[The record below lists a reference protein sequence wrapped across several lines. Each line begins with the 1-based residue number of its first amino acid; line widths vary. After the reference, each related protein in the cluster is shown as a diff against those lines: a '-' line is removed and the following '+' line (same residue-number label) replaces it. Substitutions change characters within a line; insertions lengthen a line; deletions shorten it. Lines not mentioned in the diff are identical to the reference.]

1 MSRSSKIELLYFC
14 VLIESLAGYAYDE
27 KHNGRHTDGKHDDLY
42 PHGTKH
48 AKHDKDAT
56 FAYQIVET
64 DRTFTYDAAG
74 KLVSATETEDNYGTY
89 IYTYEYDLMGNRTY
103 MEKTLNGTVAEWHK
117 YEYNESNQLV
127 SEQLY
132 NGKKTTSLAYTY
144 DADGNRITETGKVG
158 TDKVEKT
165 YEYTVENRLAA
176 VHDGDELLL
185 AAAYDGDGNRVFL
198 LNYNLHTDD
207 DWKGNSGNGNGNNK
221 DNSGSGNNGNGNS
234 GNNGNGNG
242 NGKGK
247 GNNKKNSKSGG
258 TDDAGY
264 GNATNAEEN
273 NSQNQ
278 CGILFPVQEEV
289 SATEAD
295 LIARI
300 KTTGK
305 EKNYELIEYLN
316 DVNREH
322 AEVLVEQNI
331 NGRTDTL
338 YIYGA
343 EINGGFD
350 RISLDRFDGS
360 TGYYLYDSRG
370 SVSGI
375 TNEEG
380 QVYQS
385 YRYSVTGEIT
395 FGAPQY
401 ENEYTYN
408 GESYNPNI
416 ESQYLR
422 ARYYCVVTATFLTED
437 SYLGNQTEPLTLN
450 RYNYCV
456 SSYLN
461 YTDPSGNSVE
471 INIPF
476 EEFEQA
482 QTYGDIYRLLE
493 KYIIIEAQ
501 RMEAEHNAREQ
512 EMLNGMQRDYDSGFM
527 KAIMELESDIGISGI
542 YNIVVSPLRYAY
554 QGSSDPYGEAIR
566 NRRQNSQNFY
576 VGVAQFGFDIVDPIT
591 HPELITGRIY
601 SGMFAV
607 TNDPGIL
614 FQDPMGPALD
624 AWDAVWTDDDQTH
637 FNKTGYL
644 FGQILA
650 AVGLGC
656 AKSCIDEDLAN
667 TTTRT
672 GTIGD
677 HKGAVSGAVES
688 GSKGGSATSRPTWR
702 QSELDAATDFPGY
715 ADQKSFIN
723 GKEVSYGTKGSVR
736 PDYYKEGFSVDIK
749 NYNIENASG
758 RSNLARNIE
767 KQYYQRIENLP
778 NGTKQSVMI
787 DIRGQSVSDEV
798 LSELYDEI
806 MRRTNN
812 GVEILF
818 KKD

>member
-221 DNSGSGNNGNGNS
+221 DNSGSGNNGKGNS

-289 SATEAD
+289 SAVEAD
-295 LIARI
+295 LISRI

-322 AEVLVEQNI
+322 AAVLVEQNI
-331 NGRTDTL
+331 NGRTDTS

-360 TGYYLYDSRG
+360 TGYYLYDARG

-401 ENEYTYN
+401 ENEYAYN

-422 ARYYCVVTATFLTED
+422 TRYYCVVTAAFLTED
-437 SYLGNQTEPLTLN
+437 SYLGSQTEPLTLN

-461 YTDPSGNSVE
+461 YTDPSGNRVE
-471 INIPF
+471 VYENLKGWIRDPDA
-476 EEFEQA
+476 QA
-482 QTYGDIYRLLE
+482 QKTLEDYEKKRLGIEDAIESGLLGNKAGQIFLDYGDVIMGPPVTLPSSLVGIR
-493 KYIIIEAQ
+493 EAIKGNFDSK
-501 RMEAEHNAREQ
+501 E
-512 EMLNGMQRDYDSGFM
+512 MQRTATAGFYAGFVGQGLEYVQIISKADYQLSLLIVTQKGLNAAANPLTYVEYFRNFSPQEKLEAAKRTAKGAWNGEYDS
-527 KAIMELESDIGISGI
+527 AL
-542 YNIVVSPLRYAY
+542 
-554 QGSSDPYGEAIR
+554 
-566 NRRQNSQNFY
+566 
-576 VGVAQFGFDIVDPIT
+576 
-591 HPELITGRIY
+591 GR
-601 SGMFAV
+601 
-607 TNDPGIL
+607 
-614 FQDPMGPALD
+614 
-624 AWDAVWTDDDQTH
+624 
-637 FNKTGYL
+637 KTGAATLDYL
-644 FGQILA
+644 LVAIGGALMKGESA
-650 AVGLGC
+650 ACEV
-656 AKSCIDEDLAN
+656 A
-667 TTTRT
+667 
-672 GTIGD
+672 
-677 HKGAVSGAVES
+677 ES
-688 GSKGGSATSRPTWR
+688 GSKTHVPSVNTQVVRHPEIKSPNQVKTSDVTNYWDDYLGSNQTNIHPRTGL
-702 QSELDAATDFPGY
+702 LDNNRIFS
-715 ADQKSFIN
+715 AD
-723 GKEVSYGTKGSVR
+723 GTKSIRFGNHEMDSMGTTKFHFHLEEWKYDPVNDVMDYFNTLVR
-736 PDYYKEGFSVDIK
+736 IKE
-749 NYNIENASG
+749 
-758 RSNLARNIE
+758 
-767 KQYYQRIENLP
+767 
-778 NGTKQSVMI
+778 
-787 DIRGQSVSDEV
+787 
-798 LSELYDEI
+798 
-806 MRRTNN
+806 
-812 GVEILF
+812 
-818 KKD
+818 

>member
-1 MSRSSKIELLYFC
+1 MLWSVY

-221 DNSGSGNNGNGNS
+221 DNSGSGNNGKGNS

-331 NGRTDTL
+331 NGKTDTS

-360 TGYYLYDSRG
+360 TGYYLYDARG

-461 YTDPSGNSVE
+461 YTDPSGNDHYTTWQGIIAHKVLQEYFKSE
-471 INIPF
+471 YDYQIGYHPYT
-476 EEFEQA
+476 E
-482 QTYGDIYRLLE
+482 YRVT
-493 KYIIIEAQ
+493 
-501 RMEAEHNAREQ
+501 
-512 EMLNGMQRDYDSGFM
+512 G
-527 KAIMELESDIGISGI
+527 
-542 YNIVVSPLRYAY
+542 YA
-554 QGSSDPYGEAIR
+554 
-566 NRRQNSQNFY
+566 NS
-576 VGVAQFGFDIVDPIT
+576 
-591 HPELITGRIY
+591 
-601 SGMFAV
+601 
-607 TNDPGIL
+607 
-614 FQDPMGPALD
+614 
-624 AWDAVWTDDDQTH
+624 
-637 FNKTGYL
+637 KTG
-644 FGQILA
+644 I
-650 AVGLGC
+650 
-656 AKSCIDEDLAN
+656 
-667 TTTRT
+667 
-672 GTIGD
+672 
-677 HKGAVSGAVES
+677 
-688 GSKGGSATSRPTWR
+688 
-702 QSELDAATDFPGY
+702 GY
-715 ADQKSFIN
+715 ADIVLRRPDGVYEVYEIKPYSEKKLGGGIEQRQGYIKAMKDAYLPVDDQGHTFNPNKIVLPILDTQYNYATYYTDPSMPGMIYYSLSQTKRPKYVTAVIKQADEK
-723 GKEVSYGTKGSVR
+723 KEVWWCEPGDTLTKVLNVLTDAMMLEWVGETLIDRV
-736 PDYYKEGFSVDIK
+736 
-749 NYNIENASG
+749 
-758 RSNLARNIE
+758 
-767 KQYYQRIENLP
+767 
-778 NGTKQSVMI
+778 TQSVLPFWVMPE
-787 DIRGQSVSDEV
+787 DILDNMLVYPKGYEGIPNSIV
-798 LSELYDEI
+798 
-806 MRRTNN
+806 
-812 GVEILF
+812 
-818 KKD
+818 

>member
-1 MSRSSKIELLYFC
+1 M
-14 VLIESLAGYAYDE
+14 
-27 KHNGRHTDGKHDDLY
+27 
-42 PHGTKH
+42 
-48 AKHDKDAT
+48 
-56 FAYQIVET
+56 ET

-74 KLVSATETEDNYGTY
+74 KLLTATETEDNYGTCV
-89 IYTYEYDLMGNRTY
+89 YTFEYDLMGNRTY
-103 MEKTLNGTVAEWHK
+103 MEKTLNGTVVEWHR
-117 YEYNESNQLV
+117 YEYNESNQLI
-127 SEQLY
+127 SEKLY

-144 DADGNRITETGKVG
+144 DADGNRISETGRIG
-158 TDKVEKT
+158 TDKVNRT
-165 YEYTVENRLAA
+165 YEYSVENRLAA

-221 DNSGSGNNGNGNS
+221 DNSGSGNNGKGNS

-331 NGRTDTL
+331 NGKTDTS

-360 TGYYLYDSRG
+360 TGYYLYDARG

-437 SYLGNQTEPLTLN
+437 SYLGSQTEPLTLN

-461 YTDPSGNSVE
+461 YTDPSGNYYTTW
-471 INIPF
+471 
-476 EEFEQA
+476 Q
-482 QTYGDIYRLLE
+482 
-493 KYIIIEAQ
+493 
-501 RMEAEHNAREQ
+501 
-512 EMLNGMQRDYDSGFM
+512 
-527 KAIMELESDIGISGI
+527 
-542 YNIVVSPLRYAY
+542 
-554 QGSSDPYGEAIR
+554 GEAAHR
-566 NRRQNSQNFY
+566 SLQEYFKGEYRYRY
-576 VGVAQFGFDIVDPIT
+576 GYEAYTEYRV
-591 HPELITGRIY
+591 TGY
-601 SGMFAV
+601 TGS
-607 TNDPGIL
+607 
-614 FQDPMGPALD
+614 
-624 AWDAVWTDDDQTH
+624 
-637 FNKTGYL
+637 KTG
-644 FGQILA
+644 I
-650 AVGLGC
+650 
-656 AKSCIDEDLAN
+656 
-667 TTTRT
+667 
-672 GTIGD
+672 
-677 HKGAVSGAVES
+677 
-688 GSKGGSATSRPTWR
+688 
-702 QSELDAATDFPGY
+702 GY
-715 ADQKSFIN
+715 ADIVLKRPDGVYEVYEIKPYSQKDLGGGIEQRQGYIRAMEGELKSVDRN
-723 GKEVSYGTKGSVR
+723 GRAFNPNFLVLPIIDAQYNYATYYTDPSRPGMIYYNLSKTKNPKYVTAVIKQADEKKEVWGCEPFSTLTKVLNIITDTMIVERVGESILDRATQNVF
-736 PDYYKEGFSVDIK
+736 PFFMLPKDMLDYMRVYPIGYEDIP
-749 NYNIENASG
+749 ES
-758 RSNLARNIE
+758 S
-767 KQYYQRIENLP
+767 
-778 NGTKQSVMI
+778 S
-787 DIRGQSVSDEV
+787 
-798 LSELYDEI
+798 
-806 MRRTNN
+806 
-812 GVEILF
+812 
-818 KKD
+818 

>member
-1 MSRSSKIELLYFC
+1 
-14 VLIESLAGYAYDE
+14 
-27 KHNGRHTDGKHDDLY
+27 
-42 PHGTKH
+42 
-48 AKHDKDAT
+48 
-56 FAYQIVET
+56 
-64 DRTFTYDAAG
+64 
-74 KLVSATETEDNYGTY
+74 
-89 IYTYEYDLMGNRTY
+89 MGNRTY
-103 MEKTLNGTVAEWHK
+103 MEKTLNETVVEWHR
-117 YEYNESNQLV
+117 YEYNESNQLI
-127 SEQLY
+127 SEKLY

-144 DADGNRITETGKVG
+144 DADGNRISETGRIG
-158 TDKVEKT
+158 TDKVNRT
-165 YEYTVENRLAA
+165 YEYSVENRLAA

-221 DNSGSGNNGNGNS
+221 DNSGSGNKGNGNS

-331 NGRTDTL
+331 SGKTDTS

-437 SYLGNQTEPLTLN
+437 SYLGSLTEPLTLN

-461 YTDPSGNSVE
+461 YTDPSGNYYTTW
-471 INIPF
+471 
-476 EEFEQA
+476 Q
-482 QTYGDIYRLLE
+482 
-493 KYIIIEAQ
+493 
-501 RMEAEHNAREQ
+501 
-512 EMLNGMQRDYDSGFM
+512 
-527 KAIMELESDIGISGI
+527 
-542 YNIVVSPLRYAY
+542 
-554 QGSSDPYGEAIR
+554 GEAAHR
-566 NRRQNSQNFY
+566 SLQEYFKGEYRYRY
-576 VGVAQFGFDIVDPIT
+576 GYEAYTEYRV
-591 HPELITGRIY
+591 TGY
-601 SGMFAV
+601 TGS
-607 TNDPGIL
+607 
-614 FQDPMGPALD
+614 
-624 AWDAVWTDDDQTH
+624 
-637 FNKTGYL
+637 KTG
-644 FGQILA
+644 I
-650 AVGLGC
+650 
-656 AKSCIDEDLAN
+656 
-667 TTTRT
+667 
-672 GTIGD
+672 
-677 HKGAVSGAVES
+677 
-688 GSKGGSATSRPTWR
+688 
-702 QSELDAATDFPGY
+702 GY
-715 ADQKSFIN
+715 ADIVLKRPDGVYEVYEIKPYSQKDLGGGIEQRQGYIRAMEGELKSVDRN
-723 GKEVSYGTKGSVR
+723 GRAFNPNFLVLPIIDAQYNYATYYTDPSRPGMIYYNLSKTKNPKYVTAVIKQADEKKEVWGCEPFSTLTKVLNIITDTMIVERVGESILDRATQNVF
-736 PDYYKEGFSVDIK
+736 PFFMLPKDMLDYMRVYPIGYEDIP
-749 NYNIENASG
+749 ES
-758 RSNLARNIE
+758 S
-767 KQYYQRIENLP
+767 
-778 NGTKQSVMI
+778 S
-787 DIRGQSVSDEV
+787 
-798 LSELYDEI
+798 
-806 MRRTNN
+806 
-812 GVEILF
+812 
-818 KKD
+818 

>member
-1 MSRSSKIELLYFC
+1 MK
-14 VLIESLAGYAYDE
+14 
-27 KHNGRHTDGKHDDLY
+27 
-42 PHGTKH
+42 
-48 AKHDKDAT
+48 
-56 FAYQIVET
+56 
-64 DRTFTYDAAG
+64 
-74 KLVSATETEDNYGTY
+74 
-89 IYTYEYDLMGNRTY
+89 
-103 MEKTLNGTVAEWHK
+103 WH
-117 YEYNESNQLV
+117 
-127 SEQLY
+127 
-132 NGKKTTSLAYTY
+132 
-144 DADGNRITETGKVG
+144 R
-158 TDKVEKT
+158 
-165 YEYTVENRLAA
+165 
-176 VHDGDELLL
+176 
-185 AAAYDGDGNRVFL
+185 
-198 LNYNLHTDD
+198 
-207 DWKGNSGNGNGNNK
+207 
-221 DNSGSGNNGNGNS
+221 
-234 GNNGNGNG
+234 
-242 NGKGK
+242 
-247 GNNKKNSKSGG
+247 
-258 TDDAGY
+258 Y
-264 GNATNAEEN
+264 GNAANADEN

-289 SATEAD
+289 SATESD

-316 DVNREH
+316 DVNRDH

-331 NGRTDTL
+331 NGRTDTS

-360 TGYYLYDSRG
+360 TGYYLYDARG

-437 SYLGNQTEPLTLN
+437 SCLGSQTEPLTLN

-501 RMEAEHNAREQ
+501 RMEVEHNAREQ

-614 FQDPMGPALD
+614 FQDQMGPALD
-624 AWDAVWTDDDQTH
+624 AWDAVWADDDKTH
-637 FNKTGYL
+637 FNKAGYL
-644 FGQILA
+644 FSQILA

-656 AKSCIDEDLAN
+656 AKSCIDEGIA
-667 TTTRT
+667 TATTRT

-702 QSELDAATDFPGY
+702 QSELDAATEFPGY

>member
-1 MSRSSKIELLYFC
+1 M
-14 VLIESLAGYAYDE
+14 
-27 KHNGRHTDGKHDDLY
+27 
-42 PHGTKH
+42 
-48 AKHDKDAT
+48 
-56 FAYQIVET
+56 
-64 DRTFTYDAAG
+64 
-74 KLVSATETEDNYGTY
+74 
-89 IYTYEYDLMGNRTY
+89 
-103 MEKTLNGTVAEWHK
+103 
-117 YEYNESNQLV
+117 
-127 SEQLY
+127 
-132 NGKKTTSLAYTY
+132 
-144 DADGNRITETGKVG
+144 
-158 TDKVEKT
+158 
-165 YEYTVENRLAA
+165 
-176 VHDGDELLL
+176 
-185 AAAYDGDGNRVFL
+185 
-198 LNYNLHTDD
+198 NYNLHTDD
-207 DWKGNSGNGNGNNK
+207 DRKGNSGNGNGNNK

-234 GNNGNGNG
+234 GN

-331 NGRTDTL
+331 NGRTDTS

-360 TGYYLYDSRG
+360 TGYYLYDARG

-437 SYLGNQTEPLTLN
+437 SYLGSQTEPLTLN

-461 YTDPSGNSVE
+461 YTDPSGNSTENDVDRILRE
-471 INIPF
+471 YPILSNQKS
-476 EEFEQA
+476 EQA
-482 QTYGDIYRLLE
+482 I
-493 KYIIIEAQ
+493 
-501 RMEAEHNAREQ
+501 
-512 EMLNGMQRDYDSGFM
+512 
-527 KAIMELESDIGISGI
+527 
-542 YNIVVSPLRYAY
+542 
-554 QGSSDPYGEAIR
+554 
-566 NRRQNSQNFY
+566 
-576 VGVAQFGFDIVDPIT
+576 
-591 HPELITGRIY
+591 
-601 SGMFAV
+601 
-607 TNDPGIL
+607 
-614 FQDPMGPALD
+614 
-624 AWDAVWTDDDQTH
+624 
-637 FNKTGYL
+637 
-644 FGQILA
+644 
-650 AVGLGC
+650 
-656 AKSCIDEDLAN
+656 
-667 TTTRT
+667 
-672 GTIGD
+672 
-677 HKGAVSGAVES
+677 AVES
-688 GSKGGSATSRPTWR
+688 FVNGVLGSAAKVIIDKPTAAYMPGMAMEELYGGQYRFNERAYNNYVNLTETLIEALSKDATNKTAYYAGRCTGDVVITAVGGVEFVYGLITTISGGSGSAAALATGIGI
-702 QSELDAATDFPGY
+702 AAEPVTIAVTAEGVVTVVDGVNT
-715 ADQKSFIN
+715 IH
-723 GKEVSYGTKGSVR
+723 YGIT
-736 PDYYKEGFSVDIK
+736 
-749 NYNIENASG
+749 A
-758 RSNLARNIE
+758 
-767 KQYYQRIENLP
+767 
-778 NGTKQSVMI
+778 
-787 DIRGQSVSDEV
+787 
-798 LSELYDEI
+798 
-806 MRRTNN
+806 
-812 GVEILF
+812 F
-818 KKD
+818 KKDADKGKEAKEADSKAAESGSSSIVEIVDEEKGTFIIKDWSDYPDDYVPVPDQNKVWTFLEGDEYNSARDSANIFNRNMRAADPYYANNGLEIHEIEPVKMGGSPTDINNKTAIQSQVHRRYVTPWWNKIRDEVKKGLN

>member
-221 DNSGSGNNGNGNS
+221 DNSGSGNNGKGNS

-331 NGRTDTL
+331 NGKTDTS

-437 SYLGNQTEPLTLN
+437 SYLGSQTEPLTLN

-461 YTDPSGNSVE
+461 YTDPSGN
-471 INIPF
+471 
-476 EEFEQA
+476 
-482 QTYGDIYRLLE
+482 
-493 KYIIIEAQ
+493 
-501 RMEAEHNAREQ
+501 
-512 EMLNGMQRDYDSGFM
+512 
-527 KAIMELESDIGISGI
+527 KAIVEK
-542 YNIVVSPLRYAY
+542 IVGFL
-554 QGSSDPYGEAIR
+554 EAIR
-566 NRRQNSQNFY
+566 DLFKAEEY
-576 VGVAQFGFDIVDPIT
+576 IPIPTVEGTPIVT
-591 HPELITGRIY
+591 
-601 SGMFAV
+601 
-607 TNDPGIL
+607 
-614 FQDPMGPALD
+614 PAISPKF
-624 AWDAVWTDDDQTH
+624 T
-637 FNKTGYL
+637 
-644 FGQILA
+644 
-650 AVGLGC
+650 
-656 AKSCIDEDLAN
+656 
-667 TTTRT
+667 
-672 GTIGD
+672 
-677 HKGAVSGAVES
+677 
-688 GSKGGSATSRPTWR
+688 
-702 QSELDAATDFPGY
+702 
-715 ADQKSFIN
+715 
-723 GKEVSYGTKGSVR
+723 
-736 PDYYKEGFSVDIK
+736 
-749 NYNIENASG
+749 
-758 RSNLARNIE
+758 
-767 KQYYQRIENLP
+767 
-778 NGTKQSVMI
+778 
-787 DIRGQSVSDEV
+787 EV
-798 LSELYDEI
+798 LKEKDYFDEEIRRKIASQFMTYSLQNDERLRGLVKRSAAEAIVFLENNYLTEYDDLYSDPDVIEI
-806 MRRTNN
+806 YRNFLIKYEVDN
-812 GVEILF
+812 LEEYLEYLE
-818 KKD
+818 

>member
-1 MSRSSKIELLYFC
+1 
-14 VLIESLAGYAYDE
+14 
-27 KHNGRHTDGKHDDLY
+27 
-42 PHGTKH
+42 
-48 AKHDKDAT
+48 
-56 FAYQIVET
+56 
-64 DRTFTYDAAG
+64 
-74 KLVSATETEDNYGTY
+74 
-89 IYTYEYDLMGNRTY
+89 MGNRTY
-103 MEKTLNGTVAEWHK
+103 MEKTLNGTVVEWHR
-117 YEYNESNQLV
+117 YEYNESNQLI
-127 SEQLY
+127 SEKLY

-144 DADGNRITETGKVG
+144 DA
-158 TDKVEKT
+158 
-165 YEYTVENRLAA
+165 
-176 VHDGDELLL
+176 
-185 AAAYDGDGNRVFL
+185 DGNRVFL

-221 DNSGSGNNGNGNS
+221 DNSGSGNNGKGNS

-331 NGRTDTL
+331 NGKTDTS

-360 TGYYLYDSRG
+360 TGYYLYDARG

-461 YTDPSGNSVE
+461 YTDPSGNEVE
-471 INIPF
+471 VLESLKGWIIDPDT
-476 EEFEQA
+476 QA
-482 QTYGDIYRLLE
+482 QKTIENYENQRLSIEDAIESGLLNNRAGQIFLDYGDI
-493 KYIIIEAQ
+493 
-501 RMEAEHNAREQ
+501 
-512 EMLNGMQRDYDSGFM
+512 
-527 KAIMELESDIGISGI
+527 
-542 YNIVVSPLRYAY
+542 V
-554 QGSSDPYGEAIR
+554 
-566 NRRQNSQNFY
+566 
-576 VGVAQFGFDIVDPIT
+576 
-591 HPELITGRIY
+591 
-601 SGMFAV
+601 
-607 TNDPGIL
+607 
-614 FQDPMGPALD
+614 MGPAVKTPADIIVIRETVKGNSDSKEMQRTATAGFYAGFVGQGIEYTQIISNADYQLSMIITSAKGVNSINNPLSYLLFIKDFSLTQTIDAAKAGLQD
-624 AWDAVWTDDDQTH
+624 AWNGTYDSAIGRKIGAGT
-637 FNKTGYL
+637 FNYL
-644 FGQILA
+644 LM
-650 AVGLGC
+650 
-656 AKSCIDEDLAN
+656 
-667 TTTRT
+667 
-672 GTIGD
+672 TIGGALL
-677 HKGAVSGAVES
+677 KGKGNACEAVES
-688 GSKGGSATSRPTWR
+688 GSVTKPNQVHHYATNKSKTYTPQLEEIANRY
-702 QSELDAATDFPGY
+702 ELDLDDAWNKDLLPHQGRHPNAYHEYVLDSMKQFDNIAQG
-715 ADQKSFIN
+715 DKDIFLKLFDNLKNNVKS
-723 GKEVSYGTKGSVR
+723 K
-736 PDYYKEGFSVDIK
+736 PDMLYKDYWK
-749 NYNIENASG
+749 
-758 RSNLARNIE
+758 
-767 KQYYQRIENLP
+767 
-778 NGTKQSVMI
+778 
-787 DIRGQSVSDEV
+787 
-798 LSELYDEI
+798 
-806 MRRTNN
+806 
-812 GVEILF
+812 
-818 KKD
+818 

>member
-158 TDKVEKT
+158 TDKVNRT
-165 YEYTVENRLAA
+165 YEYSVENRLAA

-221 DNSGSGNNGNGNS
+221 DNSGSGNNGKGNS

-331 NGRTDTL
+331 NGKTDTS

-437 SYLGNQTEPLTLN
+437 SYLGSQTEPLTLN

-461 YTDPSGNSVE
+461 YTDPSGNEVE
-471 INIPF
+471 VLESLKGWIIDPNT
-476 EEFEQA
+476 QA
-482 QTYGDIYRLLE
+482 QKTIENYENQRLSIEDAIESGLLNNRAGQIFLDYGDVIMGPPVTLPSSLVGIR
-493 KYIIIEAQ
+493 EAIKGNFDSK
-501 RMEAEHNAREQ
+501 E
-512 EMLNGMQRDYDSGFM
+512 MQRTATAGFYAGFVGQGIEYTQIISKADYQLSLLIVTQKGLNAAANPLTYVEYFRNFSPQEKLEAAKRTAKGAWNGEYDS
-527 KAIMELESDIGISGI
+527 AL
-542 YNIVVSPLRYAY
+542 
-554 QGSSDPYGEAIR
+554 
-566 NRRQNSQNFY
+566 
-576 VGVAQFGFDIVDPIT
+576 
-591 HPELITGRIY
+591 GR
-601 SGMFAV
+601 
-607 TNDPGIL
+607 
-614 FQDPMGPALD
+614 
-624 AWDAVWTDDDQTH
+624 
-637 FNKTGYL
+637 KTGAAILDYL
-644 FGQILA
+644 LVAIGGALMKGESA
-650 AVGLGC
+650 ACEV
-656 AKSCIDEDLAN
+656 A
-667 TTTRT
+667 
-672 GTIGD
+672 
-677 HKGAVSGAVES
+677 ES
-688 GSKGGSATSRPTWR
+688 GSFSKGVGNPVEVVGRGSTGRTVPNTLNEQMAMHQVMSNPLEGAVDMSQLKNHPVIMSDSRWLA
-702 QSELDAATDFPGY
+702 SEGWV
-715 ADQKSFIN
+715 KM
-723 GKEVSYGTKGSVR
+723 
-736 PDYYKEGFSVDIK
+736 
-749 NYNIENASG
+749 
-758 RSNLARNIE
+758 SNN
-767 KQYYQRIENLP
+767 
-778 NGTKQSVMI
+778 V
-787 DIRGQSVSDEV
+787 
-798 LSELYDEI
+798 
-806 MRRTNN
+806 N
-812 GVEILF
+812 GVEIHFVYNKITGAFDDF
-818 KKD
+818 KFK

>member
-1 MSRSSKIELLYFC
+1 MK
-14 VLIESLAGYAYDE
+14 
-27 KHNGRHTDGKHDDLY
+27 
-42 PHGTKH
+42 
-48 AKHDKDAT
+48 
-56 FAYQIVET
+56 
-64 DRTFTYDAAG
+64 
-74 KLVSATETEDNYGTY
+74 
-89 IYTYEYDLMGNRTY
+89 
-103 MEKTLNGTVAEWHK
+103 WH
-117 YEYNESNQLV
+117 
-127 SEQLY
+127 
-132 NGKKTTSLAYTY
+132 
-144 DADGNRITETGKVG
+144 R
-158 TDKVEKT
+158 
-165 YEYTVENRLAA
+165 
-176 VHDGDELLL
+176 
-185 AAAYDGDGNRVFL
+185 
-198 LNYNLHTDD
+198 
-207 DWKGNSGNGNGNNK
+207 
-221 DNSGSGNNGNGNS
+221 
-234 GNNGNGNG
+234 
-242 NGKGK
+242 
-247 GNNKKNSKSGG
+247 
-258 TDDAGY
+258 Y
-264 GNATNAEEN
+264 GNAANADEN

-331 NGRTDTL
+331 NGRTDTS

-360 TGYYLYDSRG
+360 TGYYLYDARG

-416 ESQYLR
+416 QSQYLR

-437 SYLGNQTEPLTLN
+437 SYLGSLTEPLTLN

-501 RMEAEHNAREQ
+501 RMEVEHNAREQ

-614 FQDPMGPALD
+614 FQDQMGPALD
-624 AWDAVWTDDDQTH
+624 AWDAVWADDDKTH
-637 FNKTGYL
+637 FNKAGYL
-644 FGQILA
+644 FSQILA

-656 AKSCIDEDLAN
+656 AKSCIDEGIA
-667 TTTRT
+667 TATTRT

-702 QSELDAATDFPGY
+702 QSELDAATEFPGY

-798 LSELYDEI
+798 LS
-806 MRRTNN
+806 
-812 GVEILF
+812 
-818 KKD
+818 

>member
-221 DNSGSGNNGNGNS
+221 DNSGSGNNGKGNS

-289 SATEAD
+289 SAVEAD

-300 KTTGK
+300 KTNGK

-331 NGRTDTL
+331 NGKTDTS

-360 TGYYLYDSRG
+360 TGYYLYDARG

-401 ENEYTYN
+401 ENEYAYN

-422 ARYYCVVTATFLTED
+422 TRYYCVVTAAFLTED
-437 SYLGNQTEPLTLN
+437 SYLGSQTEPLTLN

-461 YTDPSGNSVE
+461 YTDPSGNRVE
-471 INIPF
+471 VYENLKGWIRDPDA
-476 EEFEQA
+476 QA
-482 QTYGDIYRLLE
+482 QKTLEDYEKKRLGIEDAIESGLLGNKAGQIFLDYGDVIMGPPVTLPSSLVGIR
-493 KYIIIEAQ
+493 EAIKGNFDSK
-501 RMEAEHNAREQ
+501 E
-512 EMLNGMQRDYDSGFM
+512 MQRTATAGFYAGFVGQGLEYVQIISKADYQLSLLIVTQKGLNAAANPLTYVEYFRNFSPQEKLEAAKRTAKGAWNGEYDS
-527 KAIMELESDIGISGI
+527 AL
-542 YNIVVSPLRYAY
+542 
-554 QGSSDPYGEAIR
+554 
-566 NRRQNSQNFY
+566 
-576 VGVAQFGFDIVDPIT
+576 
-591 HPELITGRIY
+591 GR
-601 SGMFAV
+601 
-607 TNDPGIL
+607 
-614 FQDPMGPALD
+614 
-624 AWDAVWTDDDQTH
+624 
-637 FNKTGYL
+637 KTGAATLDYL
-644 FGQILA
+644 LVAIGGALMKGESA
-650 AVGLGC
+650 ACEV
-656 AKSCIDEDLAN
+656 A
-667 TTTRT
+667 
-672 GTIGD
+672 
-677 HKGAVSGAVES
+677 ES
-688 GSKGGSATSRPTWR
+688 GSKTHVPSVNTQVVRHPEIKSPNQVKTSDVTNYWDDYLGSNQTNIHPRTGL
-702 QSELDAATDFPGY
+702 LDNNRIFS
-715 ADQKSFIN
+715 AD
-723 GKEVSYGTKGSVR
+723 GTKSIRFGNHEMDSMGTTKFHFHLEEWKYDPVNDVMDYFNTLVR
-736 PDYYKEGFSVDIK
+736 IKE
-749 NYNIENASG
+749 
-758 RSNLARNIE
+758 
-767 KQYYQRIENLP
+767 
-778 NGTKQSVMI
+778 
-787 DIRGQSVSDEV
+787 
-798 LSELYDEI
+798 
-806 MRRTNN
+806 
-812 GVEILF
+812 
-818 KKD
+818 

>member
-1 MSRSSKIELLYFC
+1 MK
-14 VLIESLAGYAYDE
+14 
-27 KHNGRHTDGKHDDLY
+27 
-42 PHGTKH
+42 
-48 AKHDKDAT
+48 
-56 FAYQIVET
+56 
-64 DRTFTYDAAG
+64 
-74 KLVSATETEDNYGTY
+74 
-89 IYTYEYDLMGNRTY
+89 
-103 MEKTLNGTVAEWHK
+103 WH
-117 YEYNESNQLV
+117 
-127 SEQLY
+127 
-132 NGKKTTSLAYTY
+132 
-144 DADGNRITETGKVG
+144 R
-158 TDKVEKT
+158 
-165 YEYTVENRLAA
+165 
-176 VHDGDELLL
+176 
-185 AAAYDGDGNRVFL
+185 
-198 LNYNLHTDD
+198 
-207 DWKGNSGNGNGNNK
+207 
-221 DNSGSGNNGNGNS
+221 
-234 GNNGNGNG
+234 
-242 NGKGK
+242 
-247 GNNKKNSKSGG
+247 
-258 TDDAGY
+258 Y
-264 GNATNAEEN
+264 GNAANADEN

-289 SATEAD
+289 SATESD

-316 DVNREH
+316 DVNRDH

-331 NGRTDTL
+331 NGRTDTS

-360 TGYYLYDSRG
+360 TGYYLYDARG

-437 SYLGNQTEPLTLN
+437 SYLGSQTEPLTLN

-501 RMEAEHNAREQ
+501 RMEVEHNAREQ

-614 FQDPMGPALD
+614 FQDQMGPALD
-624 AWDAVWTDDDQTH
+624 AWDAVWADDDKTH
-637 FNKTGYL
+637 FNKAGYL
-644 FGQILA
+644 FSQILA

-656 AKSCIDEDLAN
+656 AKSCIDEGIA
-667 TTTRT
+667 TATTRT

-702 QSELDAATDFPGY
+702 QSELDAATEFPGY

>member
-1 MSRSSKIELLYFC
+1 M
-14 VLIESLAGYAYDE
+14 
-27 KHNGRHTDGKHDDLY
+27 
-42 PHGTKH
+42 
-48 AKHDKDAT
+48 
-56 FAYQIVET
+56 ET

-74 KLVSATETEDNYGTY
+74 KLLTATETEDNYGTCV
-89 IYTYEYDLMGNRTY
+89 YTFEYDLMGNRTY
-103 MEKTLNGTVAEWHK
+103 MEKTLNGTVVEWHR
-117 YEYNESNQLV
+117 YEYNESNQLI
-127 SEQLY
+127 SEKLY
-132 NGKKTTSLAYTY
+132 NGKKTTSLAYNY
-144 DADGNRITETGKVG
+144 DADGNRISETGRIG
-158 TDKVEKT
+158 TDKVNRT
-165 YEYTVENRLAA
+165 YEYSVENRLAA

-316 DVNREH
+316 DVNRDH

-331 NGRTDTL
+331 NGKTDTS

-360 TGYYLYDSRG
+360 TGYYLYDARG

-416 ESQYLR
+416 QSQYLR

-437 SYLGNQTEPLTLN
+437 SYLGSLTEPLTLN

-461 YTDPSGNSVE
+461 YADPSGNSVE
-471 INIPF
+471 INIPL

-512 EMLNGMQRDYDSGFM
+512 EMLNDMQRDYDSGFM

-614 FQDPMGPALD
+614 FQDQMGPALD
-624 AWDAVWTDDDQTH
+624 AWDAVWADDDKTH

-656 AKSCIDEDLAN
+656 AKSCIDEGLAN

-672 GTIGD
+672 GAIED
-677 HKGAVSGAVES
+677 RKGTVYGVAES
-688 GSKGGSATSRPTWR
+688 GLNSNLLDELANSGVKYNPEDIVAITKTADGKLVWLENGTDTAGLNHIITEHADDFLNKGITQEQIPDYVMNAL
-702 QSELDAATDFPGY
+702 E
-715 ADQKSFIN
+715 N
-723 GKEVSYGTKGSVR
+723 GKIVGYQGRGTGR
-736 PDYYKEGFSVDIK
+736 PIYEFT
-749 NYNIENASG
+749 YNG
-758 RSNLARNIE
+758 
-767 KQYYQRIENLP
+767 
-778 NGTKQSVMI
+778 
-787 DIRGQSVSDEV
+787 
-798 LSELYDEI
+798 EI
-806 MRRTNN
+806 HKVAITVGNN
-812 GVEILF
+812 GFIVGANP
-818 KKD
+818 K

>member
-1 MSRSSKIELLYFC
+1 MENMMI
-14 VLIESLAGYAYDE
+14 
-27 KHNGRHTDGKHDDLY
+27 LY

-331 NGRTDTL
+331 NGRTDTS

-360 TGYYLYDSRG
+360 TGYYLYDARG
-370 SVSGI
+370 SVSGV

-416 ESQYLR
+416 QSQYLR

-437 SYLGNQTEPLTLN
+437 SYLGSLTEPLTLN

-461 YTDPSGNSVE
+461 YTDPSGNDHYTTWQGIIAHKVLQEYFKSE
-471 INIPF
+471 YDYQIGYHPYT
-476 EEFEQA
+476 E
-482 QTYGDIYRLLE
+482 YRVT
-493 KYIIIEAQ
+493 
-501 RMEAEHNAREQ
+501 
-512 EMLNGMQRDYDSGFM
+512 G
-527 KAIMELESDIGISGI
+527 
-542 YNIVVSPLRYAY
+542 YA
-554 QGSSDPYGEAIR
+554 
-566 NRRQNSQNFY
+566 NS
-576 VGVAQFGFDIVDPIT
+576 
-591 HPELITGRIY
+591 
-601 SGMFAV
+601 
-607 TNDPGIL
+607 
-614 FQDPMGPALD
+614 
-624 AWDAVWTDDDQTH
+624 
-637 FNKTGYL
+637 KTG
-644 FGQILA
+644 I
-650 AVGLGC
+650 
-656 AKSCIDEDLAN
+656 
-667 TTTRT
+667 
-672 GTIGD
+672 
-677 HKGAVSGAVES
+677 
-688 GSKGGSATSRPTWR
+688 
-702 QSELDAATDFPGY
+702 GY
-715 ADQKSFIN
+715 ADIVLRRPDGVYEVYEIKPYSEKKLGGGIEQKQGYIKAMKDAYLPVDDQGHTFNPNKIVVPIVDTQYNYATYYTDPSMPGMIYYSLSQTKRPKYVTAVIKQADEK
-723 GKEVSYGTKGSVR
+723 KEVWWCEPGDTLTKVLNVLTDAMMLEWVGETLIDRV
-736 PDYYKEGFSVDIK
+736 
-749 NYNIENASG
+749 
-758 RSNLARNIE
+758 
-767 KQYYQRIENLP
+767 
-778 NGTKQSVMI
+778 TQSVLPFWVMPE
-787 DIRGQSVSDEV
+787 DILDNMLVYPKGYEGIPNSIV
-798 LSELYDEI
+798 
-806 MRRTNN
+806 
-812 GVEILF
+812 
-818 KKD
+818 

>member
-221 DNSGSGNNGNGNS
+221 DNSGSGNNGKGNS

-331 NGRTDTL
+331 NGKTDTS

-360 TGYYLYDSRG
+360 TGYYLYDARG

-416 ESQYLR
+416 QSQYLR

-461 YTDPSGNSVE
+461 YTDPSGNDHYTTWQGIIAHKVLQEYFKSE
-471 INIPF
+471 YDYQIGYHPYT
-476 EEFEQA
+476 E
-482 QTYGDIYRLLE
+482 YRVT
-493 KYIIIEAQ
+493 
-501 RMEAEHNAREQ
+501 
-512 EMLNGMQRDYDSGFM
+512 G
-527 KAIMELESDIGISGI
+527 
-542 YNIVVSPLRYAY
+542 YA
-554 QGSSDPYGEAIR
+554 
-566 NRRQNSQNFY
+566 NS
-576 VGVAQFGFDIVDPIT
+576 
-591 HPELITGRIY
+591 
-601 SGMFAV
+601 
-607 TNDPGIL
+607 
-614 FQDPMGPALD
+614 
-624 AWDAVWTDDDQTH
+624 
-637 FNKTGYL
+637 KTG
-644 FGQILA
+644 I
-650 AVGLGC
+650 
-656 AKSCIDEDLAN
+656 
-667 TTTRT
+667 
-672 GTIGD
+672 
-677 HKGAVSGAVES
+677 
-688 GSKGGSATSRPTWR
+688 
-702 QSELDAATDFPGY
+702 GY
-715 ADQKSFIN
+715 ADIVLRRPDGVYEVYEIKPYSEKKLGGGIEQRQGYIKAMKDAYLPVDDQGHTFNPNKIVLPIVDTQYNYATYYTDPSMPGMIYYSLSQTKRPKYVTAVIKQADEK
-723 GKEVSYGTKGSVR
+723 KEVWWCEPGDTLTKVLNVLTDAMMLEWVGETLIDRV
-736 PDYYKEGFSVDIK
+736 
-749 NYNIENASG
+749 
-758 RSNLARNIE
+758 
-767 KQYYQRIENLP
+767 
-778 NGTKQSVMI
+778 TQSVLPFWVMPE
-787 DIRGQSVSDEV
+787 DILDNMLVYPKGYEGIPNS
-798 LSELYDEI
+798 I
-806 MRRTNN
+806 
-812 GVEILF
+812 G
-818 KKD
+818 

>member
-207 DWKGNSGNGNGNNK
+207 DWKGNSGN
-221 DNSGSGNNGNGNS
+221 
-234 GNNGNGNG
+234 NGNGNG

-331 NGRTDTL
+331 NGRTDTS

-360 TGYYLYDSRG
+360 TGYYLYDARG

-461 YTDPSGNSVE
+461 YTDPSGNDHYTTWQGIIAHKVLQEYFKSE
-471 INIPF
+471 YDYQIGYHPYT
-476 EEFEQA
+476 E
-482 QTYGDIYRLLE
+482 YRVT
-493 KYIIIEAQ
+493 
-501 RMEAEHNAREQ
+501 
-512 EMLNGMQRDYDSGFM
+512 G
-527 KAIMELESDIGISGI
+527 
-542 YNIVVSPLRYAY
+542 YA
-554 QGSSDPYGEAIR
+554 
-566 NRRQNSQNFY
+566 NS
-576 VGVAQFGFDIVDPIT
+576 
-591 HPELITGRIY
+591 
-601 SGMFAV
+601 
-607 TNDPGIL
+607 
-614 FQDPMGPALD
+614 
-624 AWDAVWTDDDQTH
+624 
-637 FNKTGYL
+637 KTG
-644 FGQILA
+644 I
-650 AVGLGC
+650 
-656 AKSCIDEDLAN
+656 
-667 TTTRT
+667 
-672 GTIGD
+672 
-677 HKGAVSGAVES
+677 
-688 GSKGGSATSRPTWR
+688 
-702 QSELDAATDFPGY
+702 GY
-715 ADQKSFIN
+715 ADIVLRRPDGVYEVYEIKPYSEKKLGGGIEQRQGYIKAMKDAYLPVDDQGHTFNPNKIVLPIVDTQYNYATYYTDPSMPGMIYYSLSQTKRPKYVTAVIKQADEK
-723 GKEVSYGTKGSVR
+723 KEVWWCEPGDTLTKVLNVLTDAMMLEWVGETLIDRV
-736 PDYYKEGFSVDIK
+736 
-749 NYNIENASG
+749 
-758 RSNLARNIE
+758 
-767 KQYYQRIENLP
+767 
-778 NGTKQSVMI
+778 TQSVLPFWVMPE
-787 DIRGQSVSDEV
+787 DILDNMLVYPKGYEGIPNSIV
-798 LSELYDEI
+798 
-806 MRRTNN
+806 
-812 GVEILF
+812 
-818 KKD
+818 